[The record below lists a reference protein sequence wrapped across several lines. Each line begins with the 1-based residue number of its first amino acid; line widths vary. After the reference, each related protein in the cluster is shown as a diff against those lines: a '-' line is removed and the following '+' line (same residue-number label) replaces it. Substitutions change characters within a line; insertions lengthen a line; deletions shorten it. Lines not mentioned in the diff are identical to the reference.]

1 MHPLVANIHPS
12 FRTAFFVWIL
22 SRTVAFAGVMKGLVD
37 PWQIDTKG
45 PPIWGSVAELV
56 SQIPFGPSVFYLL
69 GELLLLFAFVASY
82 KFSRKELLPQGAE
95 HATWILALSP
105 MLFMVAPNSADL
117 WGVSLALI
125 AIGSVTVGSFTMAS
139 VAIFFAVCLM
149 PATVFVIPGISA
161 IAFTTKNESGQRG
174 FAVPLVG
181 LAAFSITILGSVFFS
196 DPSFLSRGLAL
207 REVWILSMNDLLPI
221 IGAVALAA
229 ITGVGIFR
237 TKQWR
242 WAFFMIPLFAPILFA
257 SPADAWKIAALSL
270 PICATSLALITED
283 YAFQRTTVVA
293 AALGS
298 AWLVL

>member
-22 SRTVAFAGVMKGLVD
+22 SRTIAFAAVVKHRVV
-37 PWQIDTKG
+37 PWQIDLKG
-45 PPIWGSVAELV
+45 PPIWGWIADFV
-56 SQIPFGPSVFYLL
+56 SHFSHGSTVFYIL
-69 GELLLLFAFVASY
+69 GELFLLFAFIASY

-105 MLFMVAPNSADL
+105 MLFVIAPNSADL

-125 AIGSVTVGSFTMAS
+125 AVGSVSVGSFGLAS
-139 VAIFFAVCLM
+139 IAIFIGMCVM
-149 PATVFVIPGISA
+149 PATIFAIPGITA
-161 IAFTTKNESGQRG
+161 IAFTTKNEYGQRG
-174 FAVPLVG
+174 YLVPLVG
-181 LAAFSITILGSVFFS
+181 LAAFAVTILGSVFFS
-196 DPSFLSRGLAL
+196 DPSFLSRGLAV
-207 REVWILSMNDLLPI
+207 REVWILSLSDLLPI
-221 IGAVALAA
+221 VGAIALAA

-242 WAFFMIPLFAPILFA
+242 WSFFMIPLFAPILFA
-257 SPADAWKIAALSL
+257 SPAEAWKIAALSL
-270 PICATSLALITED
+270 PICATSLSLISED
-283 YAFQRTTVVA
+283 FSFQRTTIVA

>member
-22 SRTVAFAGVMKGLVD
+22 SRTVAFAAVVKHHLA
-37 PWQIDTKG
+37 PWQIDANG
-45 PPIWGSVAELV
+45 PPIWGTITDLV
-56 SQIPFGPSVFYLL
+56 SQVSFGPPIFYML
-69 GELLLLFAFVASY
+69 GEILLLFAFIASY

-117 WGVSLALI
+117 WGLSLAFI
-125 AIGSVTVGSFTMAS
+125 AVGTVSVGSFGLAS
-139 VAIFFAVCLM
+139 VAIFFAVCVM
-149 PATVFVIPGISA
+149 PSSIFVVPGISA
-161 IAFTTKNESGQRG
+161 IAFTTKNENGQRG
-174 FAVPLVG
+174 FAVLLIALV
-181 LAAFSITILGSVFFS
+181 AFSVTILGSVFFS

-207 REVWILSMNDLLPI
+207 REVWVLSINDLLPI
-221 IGAVALAA
+221 IGAIALAA

-242 WAFFMIPLFAPILFA
+242 WSFFIIPLFAPILFA
-257 SPADAWKIAALSL
+257 SPVDAWKIAALSL
-270 PICATSLALITED
+270 PICATSLALVSED
-283 YAFQRTTVVA
+283 FSFQRTTIVA